1 MSWCINNIS
10 VHLHIWGWI
19 EMFFRTRWLCVN
31 RECKGVMSL
40 VCFAA
45 DALDISDVTLI
56 NPDPVVSSA
65 ISPSLLC
72 VSSDW
77 TTSGTSSLSLGHES
91 PEAHNLRAELDRSRH
106 AAAKVTWMS
115 RNHTFGVFYCHVK
128 NSNGSKIYTYK
139 MLSEGKKGEINWPK
153 NTTKQMKI
161 VKGLLVY
168 EVTYKL

>member
-1 MSWCINNIS
+1 MLTEHVKRLTAI
-10 VHLHIWGWI
+10 
-19 EMFFRTRWLCVN
+19 
-31 RECKGVMSL
+31 MSL

-45 DALDISDVTLI
+45 SALDISDVTLI

-77 TTSGTSSLSLGHES
+77 TTSGTTFLSLGHES
-91 PEAHNLRAELDRSRH
+91 PDHKAHNLRTEKDKSRH

-115 RNHTFGVFYCHVK
+115 RNHTFGVFYCHIK

-139 MLSEGKKGEINWPK
+139 MLSEGKQPK
-153 NTTKQMKI
+153 EQ
-161 VKGLLVY
+161 
-168 EVTYKL
+168 